1 MDFAVNA
8 SPDFPFDLGMRTP
21 LVSLLLV
28 IALPGLASAGDVV
41 LTEPMP
47 TAAQCLALGPVRS
60 PLPFR
65 PGETLEFDVDALG
78 VKAGSMDMRVLPPRD
93 GRWPVSVTVKSNTF
107 FSKIRKVEGLATST
121 IDPATARPVRYLED
135 ATEDTEHRVADVLFD
150 ARRHVARL
158 VSTINGSSQTLD
170 LPWGTDIS
178 DVASTVYLL
187 RAVPMKEGQ
196 RLCFD
201 AYGLRRIWRVWGT
214 VLKREHVSMALG
226 EFEAF
231 HLAGQAARLDL
242 PAARRE
248 VHVWVSDDAKRLPLA
263 ALGTI
268 DLGSVRATLKRAS
281 RPGEKA
287 LAADNKADLT
297 W

>member
-1 MDFAVNA
+1 
-8 SPDFPFDLGMRTP
+8 MRIALLT
-21 LVSLLLV
+21 LALLV
-28 IALPGLASAGDVV
+28 PCLARAGDVS
-41 LTEPMP
+41 LTEPLP
-47 TAAQCLALGPVRS
+47 TTAQCVALGAART

-65 PGETLEFDVDALG
+65 PGESLEYDVDAIG
-78 VKAGSMDMRVLPPRD
+78 VKAGTMEMRVLPPKD
-93 GRWPVSVTVKSNTF
+93 GRWPIAVSVKSNTF

-158 VSTINGSSQTLD
+158 VSTINGAAAQAVE
-170 LPWGTDIS
+170 LPWGNDVS
-178 DVASTVYLL
+178 DVASTVFLL
-187 RAVPMKEGQ
+187 RSVPMKEGQ

-214 VLKREHVSMALG
+214 VLKREHVSMPLG

-248 VHVWVSDDAKRLPLA
+248 VHVWVSDDARRLPLA

-268 DLGSVRATLKRAS
+268 DLGAVRATLKLVS
-281 RPGEKA
+281 RPGEKPQ
-287 LAADNKADLT
+287 AADNKADLT

>member
-1 MDFAVNA
+1 
-8 SPDFPFDLGMRTP
+8 MRTSI
-21 LVSLLLV
+21 LGWLFALS
-28 IALPGLASAGDVV
+28 LPGLARAGEVV

-65 PGETLEFDVDALG
+65 PGETLDFDVDALG
-78 VKAGSMDMRVLPPRD
+78 IKAGTMDMRVLPARD
-93 GRWPVSVTVKSNTF
+93 GRWPIAVTVKSNTF

-121 IDPATARPVRYLED
+121 VDPATMRPVRYLED

-158 VSTINGSSQTLD
+158 VSTINAGPAQTVD
-170 LPWGTDIS
+170 LPWGTDVS

-187 RAVPMKEGQ
+187 RSVPMKAGQ

-214 VLKREHVSMALG
+214 VLEREHVSMPLG

-242 PAARRE
+242 PGARRE
-248 VHVWVSDDAKRLPLA
+248 VHVWVSDDARRLPLA

-281 RPGEKA
+281 RPGEKP
-287 LAADNKADLT
+287 LSADNKADLT